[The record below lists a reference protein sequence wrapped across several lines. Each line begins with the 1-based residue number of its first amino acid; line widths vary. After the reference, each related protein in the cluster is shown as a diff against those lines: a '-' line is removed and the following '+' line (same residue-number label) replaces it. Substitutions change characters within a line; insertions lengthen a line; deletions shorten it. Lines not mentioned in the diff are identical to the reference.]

1 MISTLT
7 AFAVALLLDHLLGE
21 PKRWHPLVGFG
32 ALAQSVEQF
41 FYAKIANNAPRRGAR
56 EKELRDFISGI
67 VAVLLLLLPLTI
79 LAYWVIRFTPYA
91 WLFETLILY
100 FTLGAR
106 SLNEHATKVCHALLR
121 GKSNEARRFTSYL
134 VSRDTSAMSEQDMS
148 RATIESTLENGCD
161 AVFAPL
167 FWFLVGGAP
176 AALFYRL
183 ANTLDAMWGYR
194 TTRYIRFGWAAARLD
209 DLLNFIPARLTAL
222 TYAIVGQFTNALS
235 CWRKQGAIWK
245 SPNAG
250 PVMSS
255 GAGALK
261 LQLGG
266 PALYHGELQ
275 KRPMLGKGREP
286 AGNDIM
292 RATQLLQR
300 GILLWAGAALL
311 MAGGLSL
318 A

>member
-1 MISTLT
+1 MMQTLI
-7 AFAVALLLDHLLGE
+7 ALLIALALDYLLGE

-32 ALAQSVEQF
+32 QLVKFVERHFHIEHGNQRLNGILSV
-41 FYAKIANNAPRRGAR
+41 A
-56 EKELRDFISGI
+56 
-67 VAVLLLLLPLTI
+67 LLLAPLT
-79 LAYWVIRFTPYA
+79 VITAVISNGWPEA
-91 WLFETLILY
+91 SIGPILFESFVLY
-100 FTLGAR
+100 LTLGAR
-106 SLNEHATKVCHALLR
+106 SLSEHARQVHKALSSR
-121 GKSNEARRFTSYL
+121 QTGQARLYTSYL
-134 VSRDTSAMSEQDMS
+134 VSRDTSDMSEQDMS

-167 FWFLVGGAP
+167 FWFLIGGAP

-194 TTRYIRFGWAAARLD
+194 TARYLHFGWAAARLD

-222 TYAIVGQFTNALS
+222 TYAIVGQFHNALS
-235 CWRKQGAIWK
+235 CWRAQAPLWK

-255 GAGALK
+255 GAGALT

-266 PALYHGELQ
+266 PAHYHGELQ
-275 KRPMLGKGREP
+275 QRPSLGKGLQP
-286 AGNDIM
+286 TGPDIL
-292 RATQLLQR
+292 RTTKLLQR
-300 GILLWAGAALL
+300 GLWLWSGAALL
-311 MAGGLSL
+311 IMGGLYF